1 MKIKLTENNQV
12 AWIDII
18 SLLLSV
24 IPRLQNQASW
34 MYFTITFIGIII
46 QLVFETLIDS
56 ATCYAYNVGLVV
68 FCGVRKLKFSIPSY

>member
-1 MKIKLTENNQV
+1 MIIKFAKNDQA

-34 MYFTITFIGIII
+34 MYFTITFIEIII
-46 QLVFETLIDS
+46 QLVFDTLIDS
-56 ATCYAYNVGLVV
+56 ATLQCWFGCFLQN
-68 FCGVRKLKFSIPSY
+68 K

>member
-1 MKIKLTENNQV
+1 MIIKFTEKDQA

-34 MYFTITFIGIII
+34 MYFTIIFIDIII
-46 QLVFETLIDS
+46 QFVFETLIDCT
-56 ATCYAYNVGLVV
+56 ARQCWFGCILQNT
-68 FCGVRKLKFSIPSY
+68 